1 MNKLIVLAVALLLV
15 FSVFTGCGTVTG
27 EVVKVEKDVVKVG
40 FMVPQTGPLA
50 SVGYPVEKSLLLA
63 LDQINMGGKKIE
75 IVVEDSRCNPS
86 EAAIIANKFVNVDKV
101 DVIVTG
107 ICSSVA
113 LAVAP
118 IAEANKIIHIT
129 PVAAS
134 PKITYAGDYVF
145 RISASSRLA
154 ATEAAKLISSHE
166 IKTVGVIYENNDY
179 PIGYYEVF
187 TEEFEKLGGDVI
199 IAETYDFGS
208 SDMRTQILKVKDAEP
223 EAMLILP
230 IGIPGAAMMLKQIKE
245 LEVELPVYGQ
255 ELVSYDSVVALAGD
269 AADGVTAIMY
279 DFDPEDVVSAEFIAE
294 YELHYGEALVDKYY
308 GAVGYDVLMLL
319 FEGFEVCD
327 GDADCLVEYLSSM
340 ESYSGAGGDLEF
352 ENGIWG
358 LYRPIQMKTVRN
370 GEFVLVE

>member
-199 IAETYDFGS
+199 IAEAYDFGS
-208 SDMRTQILKVKDAEP
+208 ADMRTQILKVKDAEP

-255 ELVSYDSVVALAGD
+255 ELVSYDSVVNLAGD
-269 AADGVTAIMY
+269 SADGVTAIMY
-279 DFDPEDVVSAEFIAE
+279 DFDPEDDVSAEFIAE
-294 YELHYGEALVDKYY
+294 YSEFYGEELIDKYY

-319 FEGFEVCD
+319 SEGFEVCGDNSECLKEFLYSVEDWKGASGMVTIDKFGDTRRNFVALKFVD
-327 GDADCLVEYLSSM
+327 GK
-340 ESYSGAGGDLEF
+340 
-352 ENGIWG
+352 
-358 LYRPIQMKTVRN
+358 YRK
-370 GEFVLVE
+370 L